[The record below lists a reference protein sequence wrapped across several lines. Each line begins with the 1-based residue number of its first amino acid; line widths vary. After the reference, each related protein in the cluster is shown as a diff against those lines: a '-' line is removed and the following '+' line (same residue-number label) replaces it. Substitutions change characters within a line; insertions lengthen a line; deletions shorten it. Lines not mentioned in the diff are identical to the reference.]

1 MKMIRLNA
9 AQARQV
15 LKNWFTVEDFAKK
28 KEVLRSQVF
37 KDKVSYSFCD

>member
-15 LKNWFTVEDFAKK
+15 LCNWFTVEDFARK
-28 KEVLRSQVF
+28 KEAKRSQDF
-37 KDKVSYSFCD
+37 AHKVSYSFCD